1 MTELSGALP
10 LLWIEALG
18 KRYGTVEAL
27 RGVSLNIARGELF
40 VLLGGSGSGKTTL
53 LRAIAGFE
61 RPDAGRILL
70 RGKDLTALPPHR
82 RPVNMMFQSYALFPH
97 MSVAENIG
105 YGLRRMGNSKTQRE
119 AKVARLLDLVRLTG
133 FGDRRPDALSGG
145 QRQRVALAR
154 ALAREPALLLLDEPL
169 SALDRSLREG
179 TREELVAVQRRVGM
193 TFVLVTHDQE
203 EALTMA
209 SRIGVMR
216 DGRLVQVGTPREL
229 YERPAD
235 RELATFIGGAN
246 VLPAEVRVA
255 EPEAVLDVPGIE
267 TPVCA
272 TTAAPCPGRLWLA
285 LRPERLRLGADG
297 PNVAE
302 GVLEAISYRGDVVTR
317 TVRLPDGS
325 TLRAT
330 SAAFGTQPEPRPGE
344 RVTLSW
350 SPESCILLAA

>member
-1 MTELSGALP
+1 MADGPEAL
-10 LLWIEALG
+10 LLWIEALR
-18 KRYGTVEAL
+18 KRYGAVEAL
-27 RGVSLNIARGELF
+27 RGVSLDIAAGELF

-53 LRAIAGFE
+53 LRTIAGFE

-70 RGKDLTALPPHR
+70 RGEDVTALPPHR

-97 MSVAENIG
+97 LKVAENIA
-105 YGLRRMGNSKTQRE
+105 YGLRRMGLGRAE
-119 AKVARLLDLVRLTG
+119 RDAKVERLLDLVRLTG
-133 FGDRRPDALSGG
+133 LGDRRPDTLSGG

-169 SALDRSLREG
+169 SALDRSLREE
-179 TREELVAVQRRVGM
+179 TREELAALQRRLGM
-193 TFVLVTHDQE
+193 AFVLVTHDQE

-216 DGRLVQVGTPREL
+216 DGLLVQVGTPREL
-229 YERPAD
+229 YEQPAD

-246 VLPAEVRVA
+246 VLAAEVQVA
-255 EPEAVLDVPGIE
+255 APDAVLLVPGI
-267 TPVCA
+267 TKLVRAA
-272 TTAAPCPGRLWLA
+272 TEAPADGQIWLA

-302 GVLEAISYRGDVVTR
+302 GVLEGISYRGDVVTR

-325 TLRAT
+325 ALRAT
-330 SAAFGTQPEPRPGE
+330 TAASDGAEPRPGDALA
-344 RVTLSW
+344 LSW
-350 SPESCILLAA
+350 SPDACILLRA